1 MSKIHIHND
10 NFGHFSLKWCF
21 LGMSEN
27 LISQDKY
34 INYDYIYI
42 YIYIYVFSRCFYP
55 KRLTVQLGYKCLF
68 VSMSVPWEFNPQALC
83 C

>member
-42 YIYIYVFSRCFYP
+42 YIY
-55 KRLTVQLGYKCLF
+55 LCLADAF
-68 VSMSVPWEFNPQALC
+68 IQSDLQCN
-83 C
+83 